1 MTMKTVVFILL
12 VTVLACT
19 QAMKNDNNGLCK
31 DGRDGRDGKDGKDGI
46 GLNGK
51 DGKDGRDGRNGINGK
66 DGKDGKQGLNGK
78 PGKDGLNGK
87 NGKDGLNGKPGEDG
101 KNGID
106 GRDGSNGAPGKD
118 GLNGKDGKDG
128 IDGKDGNNGNEP
140 SKKNWKECAWNH
152 INDGKDS
159 GEIKHCLFKK
169 NSIKSYLKVV
179 ASSNMRIVNCNSCC
193 KRWFVTFDGH
203 ECASVPIDGVV
214 YMDLGTGSRQKN
226 LHRPRVVRGHCKIS
240 KNHQVKV
247 ALNVGNCHGYGN
259 ADAYTGW
266 NSATRIYIEEVD
278 EPQS

>member
-1 MTMKTVVFILL
+1 
-12 VTVLACT
+12 
-19 QAMKNDNNGLCK
+19 MKNDNNGLCK

-51 DGKDGRDGRNGINGK
+51 DGKDGRDGRNGIDGK
-66 DGKDGKQGLNGK
+66 DGTDGKQGLNGK

-128 IDGKDGNNGNEP
+128 IDGKDGKDGIDGKDGNDGNEP

-152 INDGKDS
+152 VNDGKDS

-179 ASSNMRIVNCNSCC
+179 VSSNMRIVNCDNCC
-193 KRWFVTFDGH
+193 KRWFVTFDGK
-203 ECASVPIDGVV
+203 ECTPVPIDGVV

-226 LHRPRVVRGHCKIS
+226 LHRPRVVRGHCKIP

-247 ALNVGNCHGYGN
+247 ALNVGNCHHYGN

>member
-1 MTMKTVVFILL
+1 
-12 VTVLACT
+12 
-19 QAMKNDNNGLCK
+19 MKNDNNGLCK

-51 DGKDGRDGRNGINGK
+51 DGKDGRDGRNGIDGK
-66 DGKDGKQGLNGK
+66 DGTDGKQGLNGK

-152 INDGKDS
+152 VNDGKDS

-179 ASSNMRIVNCNSCC
+179 VSSNMRIVNCDNCC
-193 KRWFVTFDGH
+193 KRWFVTFDGK
-203 ECASVPIDGVV
+203 ECTPVPIDGVV

-226 LHRPRVVRGHCKIS
+226 LHRPRVVRGHCKIP

-247 ALNVGNCHGYGN
+247 ALNVGNCHHYGN